1 MRKRYAN
8 LESKRISRFLFILCW
23 AVYFGLY
30 FSREG
35 YAAALAGIT
44 ESGILAKDQASIIG
58 TVYFFSYGI
67 GQLCSGFLADRIS
80 PFKMIGTGVL
90 FSSVANFIMS
100 SAKSE
105 AKRS

>member
-1 MRKRYAN
+1 MRKRYTN
-8 LESKRISRFLFILCW
+8 LENSKVSMFLFVLCW
-23 AVYFGLY
+23 AVYFGMY

-35 YAAALAGIT
+35 YAAALAGII
-44 ESGILAKDQASIIG
+44 ESGDMLKDQASVIG

-90 FSSVANFIMS
+90 VSSAANFS
-100 SAKSE
+100 LSV
-105 AKRS
+105 